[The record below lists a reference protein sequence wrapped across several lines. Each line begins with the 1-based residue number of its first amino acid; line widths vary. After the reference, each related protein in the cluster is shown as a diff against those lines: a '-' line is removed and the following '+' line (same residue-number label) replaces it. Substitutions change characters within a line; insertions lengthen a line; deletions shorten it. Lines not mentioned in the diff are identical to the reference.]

1 MWPYPERRGGNETC
15 PEDVDLGGGQLVD
28 GPGIRLRGAGLEHP
42 LGVSVGVDVV
52 PPPEADHEP
61 ARDVLHGPEVQGEQ
75 QNYAYE
81 APNEAVRIPAT
92 KQVNWNGNEDV
103 KIIEASL
110 CILTN

>member
-1 MWPYPERRGGNETC
+1 MWPYPERGGGNETG
-15 PEDVDLGGGQLVD
+15 PEDVDLGGGELVD
-28 GPGIRLRGAGLEHP
+28 GPGIRLRGARLEHP

-75 QNYAYE
+75 QNYADE
-81 APNEAVRIPAT
+81 APDEAVRIPAT